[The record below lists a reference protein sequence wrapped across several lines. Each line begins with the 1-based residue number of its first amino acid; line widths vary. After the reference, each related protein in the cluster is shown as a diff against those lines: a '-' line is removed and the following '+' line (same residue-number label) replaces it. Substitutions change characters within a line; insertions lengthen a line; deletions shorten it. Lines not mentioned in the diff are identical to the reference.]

1 MSTNFTDYTTVQ
13 TWLHGV
19 HEQSGN
25 ASPEADEKRITVLTE
40 FCARVEKQPDE
51 IIDDCLRDAEGGG
64 KKIRAKGRRF
74 YAEKINEF
82 EQQAEGSSGE
92 RRQKANY
99 IRSFLI
105 HNGVLMQTSPL
116 S

>member
-1 MSTNFTDYTTVQ
+1 MSTNFNDYKSVQ
-13 TWLHGV
+13 TWLQGV
-19 HEQSGN
+19 HGQSG
-25 ASPEADEKRITVLTE
+25 ASSEADVKRVQVLTE

-51 IIDDCLRDAEGGG
+51 IIDDCLREVDGG

-74 YAEKINEF
+74 YADKINEF
-82 EQQAEGSSGE
+82 EQQAEGTSGE

-105 HNGVLMQTSPL
+105 HNG
-116 S
+116 

>member
-1 MSTNFTDYTTVQ
+1 MSTHFEEAQTVQ

-19 HEQSGN
+19 HEQSG
-25 ASPEADEKRITVLTE
+25 ASAEADAKRVQILAE
-40 FCARVEKQPDE
+40 FCALVEKQPDE
-51 IIDDCLRDAEGGG
+51 IIDDCLRDVEGGG

-74 YAEKINEF
+74 YADKINEF
-82 EQQAEGSSGE
+82 EQQATGSSGE

-105 HNGVLMQTSPL
+105 HNAVLIQTSPL

>member
-1 MSTNFTDYTTVQ
+1 MSVSFNDSRAVQ
-13 TWLHGV
+13 TWLRGV
-19 HEQSGN
+19 HEQSG
-25 ASPEADEKRITVLTE
+25 AAPEADAKRVRVLAE

-51 IIDDCLRDAEGGG
+51 IIDDCLRDLDSGG

-74 YAEKINEF
+74 YADKINEF
-82 EQQAEGSSGE
+82 ERQAEGTSGE

-99 IRSFLI
+99 VRSFLI

-116 S
+116 F